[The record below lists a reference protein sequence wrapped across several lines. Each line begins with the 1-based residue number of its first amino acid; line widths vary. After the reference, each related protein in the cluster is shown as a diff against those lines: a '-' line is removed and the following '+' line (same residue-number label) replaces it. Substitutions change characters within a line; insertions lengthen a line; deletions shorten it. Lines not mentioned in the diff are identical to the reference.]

1 VEDLMTTLAQQAQA
15 RARYQSAHGP
25 QFGRGQCMQRCRELV
40 DAPAIGDYDGDGDP
54 DAEDGWKYAK
64 HKHPT
69 NNPAE
74 IPGGCYAWWKGG
86 SNDNWHVAYAD
97 PDARGQCWS
106 TDIERTGYFDLVP
119 ITLIHQ
125 KWGLTLVGWSED
137 IDGVRVYDA
146 ATQEDDMP
154 LTDDDVQKV
163 AKAVIAQMIDVI
175 QPDGSRV
182 PWHMGALLRSIKAG
196 QDATLV
202 EVAKAQ
208 GLTPDQLAAIQKA
221 IADAAVDVDVTVHNQ
236 TGA

>member
-1 VEDLMTTLAQQAQA
+1 VTNSGETAISIARTQAADGTT
-15 RARYQSAHGP
+15 
-25 QFGRGQCMQRCRELV
+25 FGRGLCLQRVRLCYGVPALYPDAATAWRNAQYRHPQV
-40 DAPAIGDYDGDGDP
+40 DPSVIPRGVPVFWTGGSARHGHIAIATGDG
-54 DAEDGWKYAK
+54 E
-64 HKHPT
+64 
-69 NNPAE
+69 
-74 IPGGCYAWWKGG
+74 
-86 SNDNWHVAYAD
+86 
-97 PDARGQCWS
+97 CWS
-106 TDIERTGYFDLVP
+106 TDILRGGHWDKVP
-119 ITLIHQ
+119 IGLIHQ
-125 KWGLTLVGWSED
+125 RWGLTLVGWTED
-137 IDGVRVYDA
+137 LNGARVYDPT
-146 ATQEDDMP
+146 TQEDDMP

>member
-1 VEDLMTTLAQQAQA
+1 MTDRGELAISEA
-15 RARYQSAHGP
+15 REEHDEGIT
-25 QFGRGQCMQRCRELV
+25 FGTGLCLQRVRLCYHV
-40 DAPAIGDYDGDGDP
+40 DAKYPDAASAWRNATHRHPETKPSAFPRGVPVFWTGGSSRHGHIAIATGDG
-54 DAEDGWKYAK
+54 E
-64 HKHPT
+64 
-69 NNPAE
+69 
-74 IPGGCYAWWKGG
+74 
-86 SNDNWHVAYAD
+86 
-97 PDARGQCWS
+97 CWS
-106 TDIERTGYFDLVP
+106 TDILRGGHWDKVP
-119 ITLIHQ
+119 IGLIHQ
-125 KWGLTLVGWSED
+125 RWGLTLVGWTED
-137 IDGVRVYDA
+137 LNGARVYDPT
-146 ATQEDDMP
+146 TQEDDMP